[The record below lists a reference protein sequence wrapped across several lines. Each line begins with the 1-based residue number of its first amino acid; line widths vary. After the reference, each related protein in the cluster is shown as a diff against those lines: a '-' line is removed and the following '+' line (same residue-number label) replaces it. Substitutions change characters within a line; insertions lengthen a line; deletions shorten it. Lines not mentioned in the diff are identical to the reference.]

1 MRNVYIRF
9 YEELNDFLSVDK
21 RKLRFP
27 YSFKGRVSVKDL
39 IESLGVP
46 HTEIDLI
53 LVNTKSVEFNYLVND
68 KDDISVYPVFESFDI
83 KEVQHLRPQPLREP
97 KFILDIQLGSL
108 AKYMRLLGFDVTYK
122 NGYREN
128 EIIIL
133 SINER
138 RTVLTKDRN
147 LLKRNDVTHGYWI
160 RNKEVIDQ
168 LKEVAIRFHLNNLI
182 QPFSRCMKC
191 NTLLKKTEK
200 KNIMERL
207 EENTR
212 NFFDEFFTC
221 PSCNRIYWK
230 GSHYQKMVKI
240 INAIREL

>member
-240 INAIREL
+240 INAIKEL